1 MATRFAIVV
10 WLARPSAALSGG
22 GQRRSPTCEYA
33 VLQAQP
39 APNIDLYFVAIGSV
53 PGDMLDGFVAH
64 FQAKLGVSSK
74 VLTPLGFDQVTFD
87 AGRSQMSADRLIQ
100 AVRFRYPTLV
110 KNPRTRVI
118 AVTPYDMYMEA
129 MREQWRFTF
138 SLRSSDQR
146 MAVVSYARM
155 DPAKLDGR
163 PDEGLLRTRLRKMV
177 TKNIGIICFGLPLS
191 DDPRS
196 VLFGSVLGVEELDR
210 MTEDFKPK

>member
-1 MATRFAIVV
+1 M
-10 WLARPSAALSGG
+10 
-22 GQRRSPTCEYA
+22 
-33 VLQAQP
+33 
-39 APNIDLYFVAIGSV
+39 
-53 PGDMLDGFVAH
+53 PGD
-64 FQAKLGVSSK
+64 
-74 VLTPLGFDQVTFD
+74 
-87 AGRSQMSADRLIQ
+87 RMSADRLIQ
-100 AVRFRYPTLV
+100 AVRFRYRTLV

-118 AVTPYDMYMEA
+118 AVTPYDMDTEA
-129 MREQWRFTF
+129 MRDQWRFTF

>member
-1 MATRFAIVV
+1 MPKDILWRRFAIVM
-10 WLARPSAALSGG
+10 WLAAVGCFVGGMAAKPHV
-22 GQRRSPTCEYA
+22 RIA

-39 APNIDLYFVAIGSV
+39 APSIDLYFVAIGSV

-146 MAVVSYARM
+146 MAVVSVRADGSGETRR
-155 DPAKLDGR
+155 PAGRRIASHAAAEDGHQEHR
-163 PDEGLLRTRLRKMV
+163 HHL
-177 TKNIGIICFGLPLS
+177 FGLPLS

-196 VLFGSVLGVEELDR
+196 VLFGNVLGVENW
-210 MTEDFKPK
+210 TG